1 MEVNSVWLEQKV
13 CVTPPKY
20 TGLQCLQ
27 KKNWENFLKVRVGET
42 LASLKS
48 HHQES
53 ADFLL
58 PMTTDKVKFDSC
70 PNIC

>member
-27 KKNWENFLKVRVGET
+27 NKNWENFLKVRVGEA

-48 HHQES
+48 
-53 ADFLL
+53 
-58 PMTTDKVKFDSC
+58 
-70 PNIC
+70 